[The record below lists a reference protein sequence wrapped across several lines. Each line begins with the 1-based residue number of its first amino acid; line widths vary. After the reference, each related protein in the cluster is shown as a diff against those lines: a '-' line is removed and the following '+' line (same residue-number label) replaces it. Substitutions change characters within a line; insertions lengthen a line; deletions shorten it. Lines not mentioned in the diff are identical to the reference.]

1 VKTGL
6 ENQSAGHVTT
16 QSKQRRIVHI
26 KWYLRETALLAL
38 LGIGSVV
45 GMNAQTTGALSSGVY
60 TLVVKSSGL
69 SLDNEGATGASAV
82 WQWVS
87 NLGNSN
93 QQWIIQPASNG
104 AYSIVSQTSG
114 LALSE
119 GTATTDGAVT
129 TQVPFASN
137 VPGQQ
142 WQIAS
147 LGNGYYQ
154 FINAASGKALDNSGA
169 TANGG
174 AVWQWDANENNPNQQ
189 WLVTPVQVGA
199 KTPFT
204 SYEAE
209 IGTLSGGA
217 TVVALTS
224 PPTTIFSSPEL
235 EASGHAYVNLASTGQ
250 QVSWVN
256 TTSQA
261 ITAIN
266 VRYSIPDAPQG
277 GGITSTL
284 DLYVNGVFRQ
294 AIPVNS
300 KQTWVY
306 ETANNYDGMNQNPAD
321 GNPHIFWDEVHTFI
335 TGAAVSPGSTISLRK
350 DAANGADFYNID
362 VVDLETPPAPL
373 AQPANSVSIASYGA
387 VANNVAKDSTSAIQ
401 AAINAAQSSGMTVWI
416 PAGTFYL
423 NTTAGLTA
431 SGVTIQGAG
440 MWYSTIYYNPT
451 LPAASTNNVIL
462 ATATTLKNFAIDGDA
477 IDNSGAGGNAGA
489 VNIKGD
495 GWLNDSLW
503 IQHEGAG
510 IWADGSNGT
519 AQNNR
524 IDSVWADGINL
535 NNGNGAQDNNSA
547 TNLTA
552 FNNFV
557 RGSGDD
563 GLAINGGNGT
573 GTVEP
578 INITLVQN
586 TSIAPWWANNIG
598 IYGGSNDIVTN
609 NLAADSVKEF
619 GISVGLFGGS
629 GDNLESA
636 WVEGNT
642 VLRGGSYGNN
652 GNIRYASV
660 GVGVSGS
667 PGTVQNATLRGNI
680 VVNAVFNGLEF
691 VNGGSSIVI
700 ENNLVNAP
708 GVNGFA
714 IDAGAVGNASL
725 LYNSAIN
732 ISPGDSA
739 YVNDANSKSFTTS
752 GTGNTGFS
760 IP

>member
-1 VKTGL
+1 
-6 ENQSAGHVTT
+6 
-16 QSKQRRIVHI
+16 VHI

-93 QQWIIQPASNG
+93 QQWVIQPASNG

-284 DLYVNGVFRQ
+284 DLYVDGVFRQ

-321 GNPHIFWDEVHTFI
+321 GNPHIFWDEVHTFLP
-335 TGAAVSPGSTISLRK
+335 GAAVSPGSTISLRK

-495 GWLNDSLW
+495 GWLIDSLW

-667 PGTVQNATLRGNI
+667 PGTVQNATLRGNT

-700 ENNLVNAP
+700 ENNLVNSP

>member
-1 VKTGL
+1 M
-6 ENQSAGHVTT
+6 
-16 QSKQRRIVHI
+16 HI

-45 GMNAQTTGALSSGVY
+45 GMNAQTTGALSPGVY

-69 SLDNEGATGASAV
+69 SLDNEGATAASAV

-93 QQWIIQPASNG
+93 QQWVIQPASNG

-284 DLYVNGVFRQ
+284 DLYVDGVFRQ

-321 GNPHIFWDEVHTFI
+321 GNPHIFWDEVHTFLP
-335 TGAAVSPGSTISLRK
+335 GAAVSPGSTISLRK

-495 GWLNDSLW
+495 GWLIDSLW

-667 PGTVQNATLRGNI
+667 PGTVQNATLRGNT

-700 ENNLVNAP
+700 ENNLVNSP

>member
-1 VKTGL
+1 
-6 ENQSAGHVTT
+6 
-16 QSKQRRIVHI
+16 
-26 KWYLRETALLAL
+26 
-38 LGIGSVV
+38 
-45 GMNAQTTGALSSGVY
+45 
-60 TLVVKSSGL
+60 
-69 SLDNEGATGASAV
+69 
-82 WQWVS
+82 
-87 NLGNSN
+87 
-93 QQWIIQPASNG
+93 
-104 AYSIVSQTSG
+104 
-114 LALSE
+114 
-119 GTATTDGAVT
+119 
-129 TQVPFASN
+129 
-137 VPGQQ
+137 
-142 WQIAS
+142 
-147 LGNGYYQ
+147 
-154 FINAASGKALDNSGA
+154 
-169 TANGG
+169 
-174 AVWQWDANENNPNQQ
+174 
-189 WLVTPVQVGA
+189 
-199 KTPFT
+199 
-204 SYEAE
+204 
-209 IGTLSGGA
+209 
-217 TVVALTS
+217 
-224 PPTTIFSSPEL
+224 
-235 EASGHAYVNLASTGQ
+235 
-250 QVSWVN
+250 
-256 TTSQA
+256 
-261 ITAIN
+261 
-266 VRYSIPDAPQG
+266 
-277 GGITSTL
+277 
-284 DLYVNGVFRQ
+284 
-294 AIPVNS
+294 
-300 KQTWVY
+300 
-306 ETANNYDGMNQNPAD
+306 
-321 GNPHIFWDEVHTFI
+321 
-335 TGAAVSPGSTISLRK
+335 
-350 DAANGADFYNID
+350 
-362 VVDLETPPAPL
+362 LETPPAPL

-495 GWLNDSLW
+495 GWLIDSLW

-667 PGTVQNATLRGNI
+667 PGTVQNATLRGNT

-700 ENNLVNAP
+700 ENNLVNSP

>member
-1 VKTGL
+1 
-6 ENQSAGHVTT
+6 
-16 QSKQRRIVHI
+16 VHI

-45 GMNAQTTGALSSGVY
+45 GMNAQTTGALSPGVY

-93 QQWIIQPASNG
+93 QQWVIQPASNG

-284 DLYVNGVFRQ
+284 DLYVDGVFRQ

-321 GNPHIFWDEVHTFI
+321 GNPHIFWDEVHTFLP
-335 TGAAVSPGSTISLRK
+335 GAAVSPGSTISLRK

-495 GWLNDSLW
+495 GWLIDSLW

-667 PGTVQNATLRGNI
+667 PGTVQNATLRGNT

-700 ENNLVNAP
+700 ENNLVNSP

>member
-1 VKTGL
+1 M
-6 ENQSAGHVTT
+6 
-16 QSKQRRIVHI
+16 HI

-93 QQWIIQPASNG
+93 QQWVIQPASNG

-350 DAANGADFYNID
+350 DATNGADFYNID

-495 GWLNDSLW
+495 GWLIDSLW

-598 IYGGSNDIVTN
+598 IYGGSNDIVAN

-652 GNIRYASV
+652 GNIRYAGL

-667 PGTVQNATLRGNI
+667 SGTVQNATLRGNT

-732 ISPGDSA
+732 ISPGNSA
-739 YVNDANSKSFTTS
+739 YINDANSKSFTTS
-752 GTGNTGFS
+752 GTGNMGFS

>member
-1 VKTGL
+1 M
-6 ENQSAGHVTT
+6 
-16 QSKQRRIVHI
+16 HI

-93 QQWIIQPASNG
+93 QQWVIQPASNG

-350 DAANGADFYNID
+350 DATNGADFYNID

-495 GWLNDSLW
+495 GWLIDSLW

-598 IYGGSNDIVTN
+598 IYGGSNDIVAN

-667 PGTVQNATLRGNI
+667 PGTVQNATLRGNT

>member
-93 QQWIIQPASNG
+93 QQWVIQPASNG

-350 DAANGADFYNID
+350 DATNGADFYNID

-495 GWLNDSLW
+495 GWLIDSLW

-598 IYGGSNDIVTN
+598 IYGGSNDIVAN

-652 GNIRYASV
+652 GNIRYAGL

-667 PGTVQNATLRGNI
+667 SGTVQNATLRGNT

-732 ISPGDSA
+732 ISPGNSA
-739 YVNDANSKSFTTS
+739 YINDANSKSFTTS
-752 GTGNTGFS
+752 GTGNMGFS